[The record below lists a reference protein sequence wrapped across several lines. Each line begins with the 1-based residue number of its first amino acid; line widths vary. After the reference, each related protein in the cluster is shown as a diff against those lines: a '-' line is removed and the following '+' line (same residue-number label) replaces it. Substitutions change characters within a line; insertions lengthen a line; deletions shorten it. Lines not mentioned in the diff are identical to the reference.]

1 MTSGT
6 GTVRLLTCLLLAV
19 LGAVLAAGL
28 VGIGRPA
35 SAPRAEPAPPPDRSR
50 PLTVLR
56 EWDTDRAAAWRRG
69 APGALRDLYVEGSA
83 AGRAD
88 RALLAAYRSRGL
100 RVVALTMQRAGVLVL
115 AASDSRLVLE
125 VTDRLVGVAVRHDG
139 ERLRLPRDAW
149 STRLVRLVRMGE
161 RWRVAGV
168 RDQASAVASTDVTS
182 RSANS

>member
-28 VGIGRPA
+28 VGMGGTAPAPGAAPA
-35 SAPRAEPAPPPDRSR
+35 SGPNRTQ
-50 PLTVLR
+50 PLDVLR
-56 EWDTDRAAAWRRG
+56 DWDAARADAWRRS
-69 APGALRDLYVEGSA
+69 APAALRDLYVEGSA

-100 RVVALTMQRAGVLVL
+100 RVVAMSMQRAGVRLV

-125 VTDRLVGVAVRHDG
+125 VTDRLVGAAVRGDG
-139 ERLRLPRDAW
+139 ARLRLPRDDW
-149 STRLVRLVRMGE
+149 STRLVVLVRAGE
-161 RWRVAGV
+161 RWRVARV
-168 RDQASAVASTDVTS
+168 LDQTS
-182 RSANS
+182 

>member
-28 VGIGRPA
+28 IGIGGPA
-35 SAPRAEPAPPPDRSR
+35 PAPRAAPAPPPDRIQ
-50 PLTVLR
+50 PLAVLR
-56 EWDTDRAAAWRRG
+56 AWDAARADAWRRSS
-69 APGALRDLYVEGSA
+69 PGALRNLYVEGSA

-100 RVVALTMQRAGVLVL
+100 RVAAMTMQRARVRVV

-125 VTDRLVGVAVRHDG
+125 VTDRLVGAAVRRDG
-139 ERLRLPRDAW
+139 ERLRLPRDDW
-149 STRLVRLVRMGE
+149 STRQVRLVRVGE
-161 RWRVAGV
+161 RWRVALV
-168 RDQASAVASTDVTS
+168 RDQAS
-182 RSANS
+182 